1 VASNLSK
8 RLDKLERGIQ
18 QLLDTNSGPIYLTED
33 EAIPE
38 GRDAIRIIMNWVEAE
53 PQLEGEEVHSTKSS
67 RFVSAAKNLS
77 HSCYSGEFREAKSGL
92 TLVGRSWPDIRGSS
106 AGVSSRIARATK
118 DQKARKSRG
127 FAAFPACSRERRN
140 TTTAATSHGAAVTAC
155 LPLPTR
161 RLVEETSVDPP
172 PF

>member
-118 DQKARKSRG
+118 DQKSSKIAGVCR
-127 FAAFPACSRERRN
+127 FPGLLQRTEEHDNCCHEPRC
-140 TTTAATSHGAAVTAC
+140 GGDGVLAVTY
-155 LPLPTR
+155 PPSR
-161 RLVEETSVDPP
+161 RGNIR
-172 PF
+172 